1 MYITYYK
8 AKGMRLCKFSTI
20 NCNKF
25 KKKMIHFKRTICHM
39 CTSCKKSFFKRTKI
53 FKKSKSRL
61 SPKLTK
67 STELMEIKPIKQSKF
82 IGKNLPKKS
91 LENPRLTERIKESQL
106 KEQLKEAQIKESQLK
121 AQLKE
126 AHNRESQFN
135 EKLKEFRLNEKIRD
149 AKFKEA
155 LREAI
160 KEKISELVDKPL
172 KKTLNNYEIKDTIPF
187 HPNNL
192 GVSSVSVLKV
202 PVVSSKHPVLRPE
215 TLGVPVVSLK
225 HPATVAPVLRPE
237 TLGVPVV
244 SLKHP
249 ATVAPVLRPETLGVP
264 VVSLKH
270 PATETISNSD
280 TDDDFS
286 SINETSKN
294 LRDVVID
301 IVNNTSETDDD
312 WDNISNIS
320 YDDYLNVVNENAK
333 NNEKC

>member
-1 MYITYYK
+1 
-8 AKGMRLCKFSTI
+8 
-20 NCNKF
+20 
-25 KKKMIHFKRTICHM
+25 M

-135 EKLKEFRLNEKIRD
+135 EKLKEFRLSEKIRD
-149 AKFKEA
+149 AKFKET

-160 KEKISELVDKPL
+160 KEKIGELVDKPL
-172 KKTLNNYEIKDTIPF
+172 KRTLNNYEIKDT
-187 HPNNL
+187 
-192 GVSSVSVLKV
+192 
-202 PVVSSKHPVLRPE
+202 
-215 TLGVPVVSLK
+215 
-225 HPATVAPVLRPE
+225 VLRPE

-301 IVNNTSETDDD
+301 IVNNTSEMDDD

-320 YDDYLNVVNENAK
+320 YDDYLNVINENAK

>member
-1 MYITYYK
+1 
-8 AKGMRLCKFSTI
+8 
-20 NCNKF
+20 
-25 KKKMIHFKRTICHM
+25 M
-39 CTSCKKSFFKRTKI
+39 CTTCKKSFFKRTKI

-149 AKFKEA
+149 AKFKET

-192 GVSSVSVLKV
+192 GASSVSVLKV
-202 PVVSSKHPVLRPE
+202 PVVSLKHPVLRPETIGVPVVSLKHPVLRPE

-225 HPATVAPVLRPE
+225 HPE
-237 TLGVPVV
+237 
-244 SLKHP
+244 
-249 ATVAPVLRPETLGVP
+249 
-264 VVSLKH
+264 
-270 PATETISNSD
+270 TETISN
-280 TDDDFS
+280 
-286 SINETSKN
+286 
-294 LRDVVID
+294 
-301 IVNNTSETDDD
+301 SETDDD

-320 YDDYLNVVNENAK
+320 YDDYLNVINENAK